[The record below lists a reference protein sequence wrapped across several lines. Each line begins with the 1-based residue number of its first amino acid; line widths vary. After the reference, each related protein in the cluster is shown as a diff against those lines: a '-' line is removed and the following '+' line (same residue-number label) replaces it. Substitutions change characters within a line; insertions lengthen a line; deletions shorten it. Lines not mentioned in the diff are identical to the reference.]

1 MEKKEVVIGS
11 DGTKVD
17 VFDIEGIECYEK
29 DGVAYLKLENVA
41 RGLGFTKTEI
51 KNGNEYTTIRW
62 KRVGGYLEEIGF
74 DHEWSKDDFI
84 PENIFY
90 RLSMKASNETAIK
103 FQTVIADEVLPK
115 LRKYGMYITND
126 KLEEIMNDPD
136 AWIIM
141 LSEYKKEKEGR
152 IKAEQLIEE
161 QKPKVEAYDELM
173 NDPGLLSI
181 NDVAKEVGIGEYKL
195 FEFLRQHSVLF
206 YNQDKFNIPYERFRK
221 EGKFVVKEK
230 QQNGRY
236 YPTTYATPKG
246 LDYIRKLL
254 KKYNPFEEVA

>member
-1 MEKKEVVIGS
+1 MEKKEIEVIAEQEVLGKDFKIYGTIENPLFLAS
-11 DGTKVD
+11 DVADWIEHTNPRSMIRKVD
-17 VFDIEGIECYEK
+17 EEEKVVNNVYTPGGIQESWFLTEDGLYEVLMQSRK
-29 DGVAYLKLENVA
+29 PIAKQ
-41 RGLGFTKTEI
+41 FKKEI
-51 KNGNEYTTIRW
+51 KQI
-62 KRVGGYLEEIGF
+62 L
-74 DHEWSKDDFI
+74 KDI
-84 PENIFY
+84 
-90 RLSMKASNETAIK
+90 
-103 FQTVIADEVLPK
+103 
-115 LRKYGMYITND
+115 RKYGMYMTTEN
-126 KLEEIMNDPD
+126 LEKFMSDPD
-136 AWIIM
+136 NWITM

-173 NDPGLLSI
+173 DDSSLLSI

-195 FEFLRQHSVLF
+195 FEFLRQYSVLF
-206 YNQDKFNIPYERFRK
+206 YNQDKYNIPYERFRK
-221 EGKFVVKEK
+221 EGKFVVKER